1 MKATKAFL
9 YRVKKL
15 DQMIENKKE
24 ERERWYLLATNI
36 TAGSAPETGVRVQS
50 SSSQQRMADAIDRSI
65 DISAEI
71 DEAIRQLYN
80 ERKEI
85 IAMIE
90 QLSFDEYDILYK
102 VYIQYHT
109 LTEVAEM
116 KNRSYS
122 WVTSVHGIA
131 LKNMQKIIDSKTGE

>member
-1 MKATKAFL
+1 MRSTKAFL

-50 SSSQQRMADAIDRSI
+50 SGSQQRMADAIDRKI
-65 DISAEI
+65 DIGAEI
-71 DEAIRQLYN
+71 DAAIRQLYK
-80 ERKEI
+80 ERQEI
-85 IAMIE
+85 ISMIE

-102 VYIQYHT
+102 VYIQYHE
-109 LTEVAEM
+109 LREVADM

-131 LKNMQKIIDSKTGE
+131 LKNLQKIIDSKNCD